1 MHFGPRMG
9 IERCGKINVMNS
21 GPDSCTGIGVVVR
34 SFVIL
39 LIPEQLRQKHEQA
52 SPESP
57 IIANNTRSYGNGET
71 RNHLMPMAVAPA
83 QSSDLVTAAY
93 RAILGR
99 DPDPG
104 GFAHYRNKFADG
116 LTETAIREM
125 LSELLRSEEFATK
138 LARKG

>member
-1 MHFGPRMG
+1 MG

-71 RNHLMPMAVAPA
+71 CNHLT
-83 QSSDLVTAAY
+83 VTAY
-93 RAILGR
+93 VVFENW
-99 DPDPG
+99 D
-104 GFAHYRNKFADG
+104 H
-116 LTETAIREM
+116 
-125 LSELLRSEEFATK
+125 LLRSIEA
-138 LARKG
+138 AAVRPP